1 MEFVTKKT
9 IELTQEE
16 KKQIAKLFEEVF
28 ELPYSP
34 EFFEKSYVCN
44 YLGYSYHT
52 LFKDNEVV
60 VGVNSMV
67 PIEYEV
73 NGKIMPFVNSGGTMI
88 AKSHRGIDNFCDLID
103 ESYDYIEKE
112 GYKAYVGFPNDNSY
126 PLYIGMGIMEDIGR
140 MYTYML
146 PFRVGGVK
154 KKLAM
159 LNPLSKLLCR
169 CYIMVNGWMS
179 SKEVAQFKIRK
190 DHTSFDEYRYKK
202 NEGAY
207 GEIAVGNGKAYYRV
221 MNHDGVRT
229 AFIVD
234 VTEKTARNF
243 CKVCTEIWKREKNNI
258 DLILYVGNLPFK
270 HHGMIKVPRKFEP
283 KNFNFTGH
291 IFNEKAI
298 DKGVFYEFGS
308 WDVNLSNY
316 DLI

>member
-9 IELTQEE
+9 IELSREE
-16 KKQIAKLFEEVF
+16 KVQIAKLFEEVF
-28 ELPYSP
+28 ESP
-34 EFFEKSYVCN
+34 CRPEGFEKSYVCN

-52 LFKDNEVV
+52 LFKDDGAI

-73 NGKIMPFVNSGGTMI
+73 DGKTMPFVNSGGTMI
-88 AKSHRGIDNFCDLID
+88 SKSHRGIDNFCDLID
-103 ESYDYIEKE
+103 ESYAFIEKE

-126 PLYIGMGIMEDIGR
+126 PLYIGMGMMEDIGK

-154 KKLAM
+154 KNLAM
-159 LNPLSKLLCR
+159 LNPLSKLFCR
-169 CYIMVNGWMS
+169 CYTMVDNWMA
-179 SKEVAQFKIRK
+179 SKEVAEFRIKK
-190 DHTSFDEYRYKK
+190 EHASFDGYRYKK

-207 GEIAVGNGKAYYRV
+207 CVIELGKGKAYYRV
-221 MNHDGVRT
+221 TNHEGVRT

-234 VTEKTARNF
+234 VTEKSAKNF
-243 CKVCTEIWKREKNNI
+243 CKVCKEIWKREKRNI

-270 HHGMIKVPRKFEP
+270 HHGMIRIPRKYEP

-291 IFNEKAI
+291 IFDEKEI
-298 DKGVFYEFGS
+298 DKKVFYNFGS